1 MSEPKSEIHESTR
14 ERLRRVPL
22 FAELEDEDL
31 DRLAGLSRVVQL
43 RRKEMLFVEGEPY
56 AGMYVILSGLAVVYK
71 QSGDGRMLILHVCR
85 PGDSVAE
92 DPLFEDPE
100 ARYPAHGRVTRDS
113 EVMFLPREKFLPFL
127 KQHPEVAWE
136 LLKGFAIRLREL
148 SQQLEGVTL
157 REVTARL
164 ARYLVSELEK
174 SGRSREPRPV
184 LTLPLAK
191 GSLASFL
198 GTVHETLSRSFA
210 RLIRERIVAV
220 DGPRVTILDP
230 ARLQRLI

>member
-1 MSEPKSEIHESTR
+1 MGDGKSELHESTR

-31 DRLAGLSRVVQL
+31 DRLAGLSRIAQL
-43 RRKEMLFVEGEPY
+43 RRKEMLFVDGEPY

-92 DPLFEDPE
+92 DPMFEEPE

-113 EVMFLPREKFLPFL
+113 EVMFLPRDKFLPFL

-136 LLKGFAIRLREL
+136 LLKGFAVRLREL

-164 ARYLVSELEK
+164 ARYLLSELEK
-174 SGRSREPRPV
+174 SGDSRDPRPTI
-184 LTLPLAK
+184 TLPLAK

-210 RLIRERIVAV
+210 RLIREKIVTV
-220 DGPRVTILDP
+220 EGPRVTLLDP
-230 ARLQRLI
+230 ARLERLI